1 MEILTERQNQ
11 VLQFI
16 RHFIGES
23 GNSPSQRQIADH
35 LGVRGNLG
43 VMKHLDALERKG
55 YLRRD
60 RSSRSIS
67 LVTPGGKAMTL
78 PIVGTVRAGQLT
90 PAIEDIQ
97 GYCNLDSEHAHG
109 ARFLLRV
116 RGESMREAAICD
128 GDLAIVRP
136 QPVAENRDIVVAM
149 VDGEATLKEF
159 YREAGRIRL
168 QPRNSSMAP
177 IIIEDGVAEV
187 VIIGKV
193 VGILRSLE

>member
-1 MEILTERQNQ
+1 
-11 VLQFI
+11 
-16 RHFIGES
+16 
-23 GNSPSQRQIADH
+23 
-35 LGVRGNLG
+35 
-43 VMKHLDALERKG
+43 
-55 YLRRD
+55 
-60 RSSRSIS
+60 
-67 LVTPGGKAMTL
+67 
-78 PIVGTVRAGQLT
+78 
-90 PAIEDIQ
+90 
-97 GYCNLDSEHAHG
+97 
-109 ARFLLRV
+109 
-116 RGESMREAAICD
+116 MREAAICD